1 MDIFE
6 KYESNVRSYC
16 RKFTDT
22 FETAEGSVIT
32 DKKGVKHLDFFSGAG
47 ALNYG
52 HANPEIIGPVIKY
65 MQRGG
70 IIHALDMHTVAKE
83 AFIECFEQNILQPR
97 GMDHKIMFCGPSGT
111 NAVESALK
119 LARKNTGRR
128 GIFAFSGGFH
138 GMSMGSMSVT
148 SDRAIR
154 NSAGVPL
161 YNTTY
166 LPYPSKEYVGF
177 DTIAYMEAIMN
188 DDHSGIDK
196 PAAIILETVQA
207 EGGINVAPVEFL
219 QKLRAFCDKY
229 GVLLITD
236 EIQIGCWRTGPFFS
250 FERAGIIPDMITLSK
265 SISGGGFPMALM
277 LVRPELDIFTPGEHN
292 GTFRGFNPA
301 FVGAKAAIE
310 FSMKNDMTEMVEHKN
325 KLITDR
331 LRELTEYDGRLDV
344 RGIGLIIGIDFSGI
358 RDGLA
363 LECCRK
369 CYEKGLIIE
378 LAGRRDNVLK
388 LMPPLTTPD
397 DLIQKGC
404 DIIIETVKDVI
415 AAVGIND

>member
-1 MDIFE
+1 MDTFE

-22 FETAEGSVIT
+22 FETAKGSVIT
-32 DKKGVKHLDFFSGAG
+32 DKNGKTHLDFFAGAG

-52 HANPEIIGPVIKY
+52 HANPDIIDPVVEYIKN
-65 MQRGG
+65 GG
-70 IIHALDMHTVAKE
+70 IIHALDMHTTAKE
-83 AFIECFEQNILQPR
+83 AFIESFEENILKPR
-97 GMDHKIMFCGPSGT
+97 GMNHKIMFCGPTGT

-138 GMSMGSMSVT
+138 GMTMGSMSVT
-148 SDRAIR
+148 SDSAIR

-166 LPYPSKEYVGF
+166 LPYPSKEYAGF

-196 PAAIILETVQA
+196 PAAVILETVQA
-207 EGGINVAPVEFL
+207 EGGINVAPIEFL

-229 GVLLITD
+229 GILLICD

-250 FERAGIIPDMITLSK
+250 FDRAGIVPDMRPLSQ

-277 LVRPELDIFTPGEHN
+277 IVRPELDIFTPGEHN

-310 FSMKNDMTEMVEHKN
+310 FSMKNDMTAMVERKHKLMSERMN
-325 KLITDR
+325 
-331 LRELTEYDGRLDV
+331 ELSEFDGRLAV
-344 RGIGLIIGIDFSGI
+344 RGIGMIVGIDFAGI
-358 RDGLA
+358 KDGIA
-363 LECCRK
+363 KECCHK
-369 CYEKGLIIE
+369 CYENGLIIE

-397 DLIQKGC
+397 DQIEQGC
-404 DIIIETVKDVI
+404 DIIVNTVKEVI
-415 AAVGIND
+415 KSL